1 MQGAPP
7 AAAPAVPAL
16 ASAAPAPAPAAPAP
30 AAPVLTL
37 SPDFRLWTTK
47 KAWQLC

>member
-16 ASAAPAPAPAAPAP
+16 APAAPAPAAPAP

-47 KAWQLC
+47 KAWRLC